1 MEVSTFKAEAAR
13 ARIAGRSPLL
23 RLQSDERLVA
33 LTRKGNHAAF
43 EALVARYQTR
53 LAGFCRH
60 MLGSREDAEDVLQ
73 EVFAAAFNA
82 IQADDREILVRPWL
96 YRIARNRSL
105 NHLRRQKP
113 IGVDSMDVHLA
124 DQGQT
129 TADKAH
135 QREEFRQLIE
145 DVQGLA
151 ETQRTALLLRE
162 MEHLSYE
169 QIALA
174 MDTTV
179 PAVKSL
185 LVRARMGLAEAAE
198 SRLLTCDEVRLELG
212 EAAEGLKRLSSPVR
226 RHVKDCERCGAFR
239 DHLRDTNKAL
249 AAVFPVGGLLLFK
262 NAILGWFGHGTGSAA
277 GAAGAACRRRRRG
290 RCRGRRRRHHRRRD
304 GELGRHGRPRRPGH
318 QGRRR
323 PGRRRGRHG
332 RRRRGPPRA
341 PPRPPPGGRR
351 RRPGRHAAA
360 RAPRAGPARRPPHRH
375 ARPGRA
381 RPRDGQARRAQ
392 AEGERRATQARAD
405 HDDPGDHHHAQAGR
419 PRRRGSRA
427 RADPVGLGHGDAAD
441 DGHDADRRHLLD
453 GVRAGRRVHG
463 PALVGRAG
471 APVLG
476 SAAASV
482 VRAGARADVAGPADR
497 GPADRRRARARHAD
511 PVIDF
516 DDFMAVDMRVGRI
529 VAVDEF
535 PEARKPAWK
544 LTVDFGEEIGTKRSS
559 AQITNYARDELE
571 DRLVVAVVN
580 FPPRQIGP
588 FMSEVLVLGAYGEQ
602 GEVLLLNPEPN
613 APLGSRIG

>member
-1 MEVSTFKAEAAR
+1 MEVSTFKAEAAH

-113 IGVDSMDVHLA
+113 IGVDTMDVHLA

-135 QREEFRQLIE
+135 RREEFRQLIE
-145 DVQGLA
+145 DVEGLA

-226 RHVKDCERCGAFR
+226 RHVRDCERCGAFR
-239 DHLRDTNKAL
+239 DHLRDTNKTL

-277 GAAGAACRRRRRG
+277 GAAGAGAAGAGAAGAAGGVAATTGAGMASSAATAGLGALATKAAAGLAAAAVVTAGAVEARQAHHPV
-290 RCRGRRRRHHRRRD
+290 RHQAAVAAAPAVTPRPALPAPAPRVVHHTATLVPAAHAPEAAKPAEPKPKASVEPPKPAAPTVTTPATTTTPKPVVPVVAIPVPAPTQSVSDTATLPTTVTTPADDTSTTESAPAD
-304 GELGRHGRPRRPGH
+304 GSTGQPSSGE
-318 QGRRR
+318 Q
-323 PGRRRGRHG
+323 
-332 RRRRGPPRA
+332 A
-341 PPRPPPGGRR
+341 PPSSGQQSPPSSGQP
-351 RRPGRHAAA
+351 P
-360 RAPRAGPARRPPHRH
+360 APTSPVPPITVGPIV
-375 ARPGRA
+375 
-381 RPRDGQARRAQ
+381 DGP
-392 AEGERRATQARAD
+392 E
-405 HDDPGDHHHAQAGR
+405 
-419 PRRRGSRA
+419 
-427 RADPVGLGHGDAAD
+427 HGTPT
-441 DGHDADRRHLLD
+441 R
-453 GVRAGRRVHG
+453 
-463 PALVGRAG
+463 
-471 APVLG
+471 
-476 SAAASV
+476 
-482 VRAGARADVAGPADR
+482 
-497 GPADRRRARARHAD
+497 
-511 PVIDF
+511 
-516 DDFMAVDMRVGRI
+516 
-529 VAVDEF
+529 
-535 PEARKPAWK
+535 
-544 LTVDFGEEIGTKRSS
+544 
-559 AQITNYARDELE
+559 
-571 DRLVVAVVN
+571 
-580 FPPRQIGP
+580 
-588 FMSEVLVLGAYGEQ
+588 
-602 GEVLLLNPEPN
+602 
-613 APLGSRIG
+613 